1 MKKIHLM
8 TTVTMVVAVAVLSRM
23 LAVAAFSPAG
33 PNLQGRLHS
42 GAGKLFRRLR
52 RMIND
57 RVADALA
64 YRERRVTQFAL
75 RNLSDIELKD
85 FGACRRSPGSAFHR
99 CRDVNFT
106 TRR

>member
-1 MKKIHLM
+1 MKKIYLM

-33 PNLQGRLHS
+33 PNLQERLHS

-75 RNLSDIELKD
+75 RNLSDIEKD
-85 FGACRRSPGSAFHR
+85 FGTCRRSPRSAFHR